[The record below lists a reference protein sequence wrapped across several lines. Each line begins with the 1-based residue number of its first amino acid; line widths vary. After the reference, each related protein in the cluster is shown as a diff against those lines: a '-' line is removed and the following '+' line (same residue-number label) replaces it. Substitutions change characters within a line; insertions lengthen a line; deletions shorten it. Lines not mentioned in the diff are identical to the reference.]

1 MPNTAKISTVVF
13 DCFGVLYT
21 GSLVELANN
30 CRTEADVKDFY
41 DITRAAD
48 HGFVSREDYI
58 ARVTELTG
66 LSVQEVIALMD
77 GAQVRSGGVFGY
89 ARELKERGYKV
100 AVLSN
105 IGRDTIQKLFNDA
118 DYELFDDIIASG
130 DIGVTKPYLTAYDR
144 ALDRLRV
151 LPQEAIMIDD
161 SYANVSGAVDAGMYG
176 VVFTSLVTMK
186 KDVEALLN
194 A

>member
-1 MPNTAKISTVVF
+1 MAESTTIRAVIF

-30 CRTEADVKDFY
+30 CRTEADVKAFY
-41 DITRAAD
+41 DVTRAAD

-58 ARVTELTG
+58 AQVTELTR
-66 LSVQEVIALMD
+66 LSSQQVLALMD
-77 GAQVRSGGVFGY
+77 SAQVRSGGVFRY

-105 IGRDTIQKLFNDA
+105 IGRDTIQKLFNDD
-118 DYELFDDIIASG
+118 DYELFDEIIASG
-130 DIGVTKPYLTAYDR
+130 DIGVTKPHLTAYDR

-151 LPQEAIMIDD
+151 VPGEAIMIDD
-161 SYANVSGAVDAGMYG
+161 SYANVSGAVDAGMRG
-176 VVFTSLVTMK
+176 VVFTSLVAMK